1 MGDRQ
6 NDTVRV
12 DFDRQIKLEF
22 HSSTVTSDAGLLAY
36 RELDDALRLTNT
48 AATGLQDTRTGQNTQ
63 HSLVALL
70 RQSIYSRLAGYEDV
84 TDAERLGLDPAMRIV
99 VGGRAKDTQAA
110 STSEM
115 ARFET
120 ETLSTTENLKH
131 LMDVSGQW
139 IDQAHHHRKLTKLIL
154 DMDSSVSETYGNQEG
169 SAYNGHFGCT
179 CYHPLFLF
187 NQFGDLERCMLRPG
201 NVHSADDWRSV
212 LMPVIARYRGRGLV
226 LYFRGDAAFAKP
238 ELYELLEAEDMG
250 YAIRLPA
257 NAVLQERIGH
267 LLTRPVG
274 RPPRKPQVFHASF
287 AYQAQS
293 WSRPRRVVAK
303 MGWTA
308 PWRCRSWGPAEKET
322 PAMSIAMIGL
332 DTAKSVFQVHAVDE
346 AGTTEVRRKLRRSGL
361 IMFFDKQEACTVVME
376 ACGAA
381 HHWARVLIG
390 LGHEVKLV
398 APEAIKPFVKKG
410 KKNDAADAAAIC
422 QAACRP
428 DIRFVPVKSLEQ
440 QGILAVHSARSLLVK
455 QKTMLAN
462 AMRGL
467 ATEFGVTV
475 PRGIGRLE
483 ELVAL
488 ADVGHALPGR
498 ARQVIRE
505 LLEHCRILAA
515 SIEVLEAEIVAHARQ
530 DEAARRLATIPG
542 VGPITASLMAAT
554 VADIGLFKSA
564 RQFAAWL
571 GLVPRQYSTGGK
583 TRLGRITKSGN
594 RELRKSLVL
603 GATSMVYRAA
613 AWNSAAGV
621 WTRAMLERRPVRLV
635 TVALAN
641 KMARIAWA
649 LMTRKEIYHPKA
661 PVTVEAQAV
670 A

>member
-1 MGDRQ
+1 M
-6 NDTVRV
+6 
-12 DFDRQIKLEF
+12 
-22 HSSTVTSDAGLLAY
+22 
-36 RELDDALRLTNT
+36 
-48 AATGLQDTRTGQNTQ
+48 
-63 HSLVALL
+63 
-70 RQSIYSRLAGYEDV
+70 
-84 TDAERLGLDPAMRIV
+84 
-99 VGGRAKDTQAA
+99 
-110 STSEM
+110 
-115 ARFET
+115 
-120 ETLSTTENLKH
+120 
-131 LMDVSGQW
+131 
-139 IDQAHHHRKLTKLIL
+139 
-154 DMDSSVSETYGNQEG
+154 
-169 SAYNGHFGCT
+169 
-179 CYHPLFLF
+179 F
-187 NQFGDLERCMLRPG
+187 NQFGDLERCALRPG
-201 NVHSADDWRSV
+201 NVHSADGWHDV
-212 LMPVIARYRGRGLV
+212 LDPVVARYRGKASRI
-226 LYFRGDAAFAKP
+226 YFRGDAAFAKP
-238 ELYELLEAEDMG
+238 EVYELLEAEGIG

-257 NAVLQERIGH
+257 NGVLQERIGH

-274 RPPRKPQVFHASF
+274 RPPKKPRVSRQLQLPGAS
-287 AYQAQS
+287 
-293 WSRPRRVVAK
+293 WTKPRRVVAK

-308 PWRCRSWGPAEKET
+308 PDGVAVPLCGSWEPAEKEP

-346 AGTTEVRRKLRRSGL
+346 AGTTAVRRKLRRSDL
-361 IMFFDKQEACTVVME
+361 IMFFEKQEACTVVME

-483 ELVAL
+483 ELVVL
-488 ADVGHALPGR
+488 ADVGNALPGR

-505 LLEHCRILAA
+505 LLEHCRTLAA

-621 WTRAMLERRPVRLV
+621 WTRAILERRPVRLV